1 MMSQSLEDLVRA
13 AQHEQAE
20 RAVDPQRVLAALP
33 QRRAR
38 VVRRRRLVLA
48 LAAAAVVAVL
58 APVLALRPGPP
69 PQPPSVTPSPVPSVT
84 GPQSR
89 FVPLEFSPGWLPA
102 GYAEYYRSIRPREG
116 LIRVWGSAPPP
127 SPLLIDDVPRRLSMT
142 VAAAGESEVTRDESD
157 ETVEINGSSGGYRTD
172 GPPGVYWQTGGF
184 TIEIRADQP
193 GITRDT
199 MLRIA
204 RSVRSDPAGTEL
216 PMVVGIPAG
225 QVSVAQSVT
234 GVSPGEWLAVTDLGE
249 EDPFGSAVAS
259 GTSVSVGTVTPA
271 PAGGTSLRVG
281 GRPAR
286 HLYAEVP
293 EGGHYLVVELG
304 GGLRLTVFSLDLDR
318 PAMVAL
324 AEAAGAPNPTA
335 LTWIGR

>member
-1 MMSQSLEDLVRA
+1 
-13 AQHEQAE
+13 
-20 RAVDPQRVLAALP
+20 
-33 QRRAR
+33 
-38 VVRRRRLVLA
+38 
-48 LAAAAVVAVL
+48 
-58 APVLALRPGPP
+58 
-69 PQPPSVTPSPVPSVT
+69 
-84 GPQSR
+84 
-89 FVPLEFSPGWLPA
+89 
-102 GYAEYYRSIRPREG
+102 
-116 LIRVWGSAPPP
+116 
-127 SPLLIDDVPRRLSMT
+127 
-142 VAAAGESEVTRDESD
+142 
-157 ETVEINGSSGGYRTD
+157 
-172 GPPGVYWQTGGF
+172 
-184 TIEIRADQP
+184 
-193 GITRDT
+193 
-199 MLRIA
+199 
-204 RSVRSDPAGTEL
+204 
-216 PMVVGIPAG
+216 
-225 QVSVAQSVT
+225 VSVAQSVT

-335 LTWIGR
+335 FRWIGS

>member
-13 AQHEQAE
+13 AQQQQAE
-20 RAVDPQRVLAALP
+20 RAVDPQRVLDALP
-33 QRRAR
+33 QCRAR

-48 LAAAAVVAVL
+48 VAAAAVIAVL
-58 APVLALRPGPP
+58 APMLALRPGAA
-69 PQPPSVTPSPVPSVT
+69 PQPPSVIPSPVPSVT
-84 GPQSR
+84 GPESR

-102 GYAEYYRSIRPREG
+102 GYAEYHRSIRPAEG

-127 SPLLIDDVPRRLSMT
+127 SPLLIDVVPRRLSMT
-142 VAAAGESEVTRDESD
+142 VAATADAEVTPQESD
-157 ETVEINGSSGGYRTD
+157 ETVDINGSSGRYRSD

-184 TIEIRADQP
+184 TIEIRADRP
-193 GITRDT
+193 GLTRDT

-204 RSVRSDPAGTEL
+204 RSVRPDPAGTEL

-234 GVSPGEWLAVTDLGE
+234 GVSPGEWLAVNDLGE

-259 GTSVSVGTVTPA
+259 GTSVSIGTVTPA

-286 HLYAEVP
+286 HLYAQVP

-304 GGLRLTVFSLDLDR
+304 GGLRLTVFSLDLGR
-318 PAMVAL
+318 PAMIAL
-324 AEAAGAPNPTA
+324 AEGAGAPNPTA
-335 LTWIGR
+335 LSWIGS